1 MRAGTIIIKNN
12 QILLMHRFWQ
22 GREYFVI
29 PGGGIE
35 DGETVEE
42 AAIREAKEETSLDVI
57 LGDKFCEFYNEFD
70 KRRNI
75 YFLVTKFSG
84 EIKLG
89 GPEAEKNSEDNK
101 YVLEWHDWSE
111 IQNLNIV
118 PEELKKKLM
127 IGYVK

>member
-1 MRAGTIIIKNN
+1 
-12 QILLMHRFWQ
+12 MHRFWQ